1 MLNLY
6 TDKRDDGQN
15 SMSFAC
21 EFEIDL
27 TYDSN
32 ANVNTLD
39 NLDINT
45 NDFSIIV
52 MRFMA
57 PGEFNGSIDSY
68 MIKRLGQE
76 KFNSIKNNKNIWLM
90 ILDIYDETKCIT
102 QQLPNTANEQVN
114 SLSSRTILVNSSRD
128 DTNPYGFFKFKYT
141 VPYWIKLL
149 HVEFDNK
156 VWNQSLFVTGH
167 DLELKNKLML
177 CLMNNSRMPRNMF
190 YRLVEDNSNLKNN
203 SLISFVSQGIRLD
216 NDVETVITMGS
227 DRYQN
232 PNWYQSTMFS
242 VVFETTWY
250 NDFFTEKIFKPILNE
265 HPIIVLQNK
274 SYIEYLKD
282 LGIDLTNEDFL
293 NTNYG
298 ITSEKMSN
306 ETSIMVNKL
315 YNKVLTYSS
324 MDKKNL
330 YDKLYNNE
338 LVDIR
343 KQNKS
348 KLLDKDYCV
357 QQMNKYV
364 YTMTETIKKVY
375 NEHK

>member
-348 KLLDKDYCV
+348 KCDC
-357 QQMNKYV
+357 
-364 YTMTETIKKVY
+364 
-375 NEHK
+375 